1 MRFGQNYATQA
12 TESRIDLM
20 PLGLEIMETTT
31 KTGPVA
37 ACVDIDLHMGND
49 RLTLHGFRR
58 FCNNIV
64 GAKTQSGPI
73 RNETTQ
79 WQTRTLKHQ

>member
-37 ACVDIDLHMGND
+37 ACLMIDLRCTGSDVSATISSAPKLNQV
-49 RLTLHGFRR
+49 L
-58 FCNNIV
+58 
-64 GAKTQSGPI
+64 S
-73 RNETTQ
+73 ETKLPNGKQ
-79 WQTRTLKHQ
+79 ER